1 MYQVDFRFLC
11 TDRIVILLIL
21 VLLIR
26 ALCFASILE
35 YDSLRIQYF
44 YKTFVNNLHKISYL
58 YHKF

>member
-11 TDRIVILLIL
+11 SDRIVHVILLIL

-26 ALCFASILE
+26 ALYLLVFLIE

-44 YKTFVNNLHKISYL
+44 YETFVNNLHK
-58 YHKF
+58 